1 MTKDALSRLLETRD
15 WLMAD
20 GATGTNLFNM
30 GLSSGEPPELWNID
44 QPDNIRSLYRGA
56 VQAGSDIFL
65 TNTFGGNAARLKLHN
80 AQDQVRELNRV
91 GAALGREIADASGR
105 TVIVAGS
112 VGPTGE
118 IFEPMGTMT
127 HAVAVEIFH
136 EQAEGLKEGG
146 ADVLWIETI
155 SAPEEYRAAAEAAAL
170 AGMAWCGT
178 MSFDTAGRTM
188 MGVTSAA
195 MAEMVEKLANPPLA
209 FGANCGVGASDL
221 MRTVLGFAATGTG
234 RPLIAKGNAGIPKYH
249 DGHIHYDGTPELMAE
264 YAVLAR
270 DAGARIIGGCC
281 GTMPVHL
288 KSMRAALES
297 RPRGPAPSLEDISA
311 KLGGFSSA
319 SDGTGDTSG
328 DPKRERRGRRG

>member
-1 MTKDALSRLLETRD
+1 MTKDALSSLLSSRD

-30 GLSSGEPPELWNID
+30 GLSSGEPPEMWNIEKA
-44 QPDNIRSLYRGA
+44 DNIRALYRNA
-56 VQAGSDIFL
+56 VEAGSDIFL
-65 TNTFGGNAARLKLHN
+65 TNTFGGNSARLKLHN
-80 AQDQVRELNRV
+80 LQGQVRELNRV
-91 GAALGREIADASGR
+91 GAALGREIADAAGR
-105 TVIVAGS
+105 TVVVAGS

-127 HAVAVEIFH
+127 HALAVEIFH

-146 ADVLWIETI
+146 ADVLWVETI

-170 AGMAWCGT
+170 AGMPWCGT

-195 MAEMVEKLANPPLA
+195 MAEMVEKLPNPPIA

-221 MRTVLGFAATGTG
+221 MRTVLGFGATGSA
-234 RPLIAKGNAGIPKYH
+234 RPIIAKGNAGIPKYH

-270 DAGARIIGGCC
+270 DAGVRIIGGCC
-281 GTMPVHL
+281 GTMPEHL
-288 KSMRAALES
+288 KAMRAALES
-297 RPRGPAPSLEDISA
+297 RPTGERPTAEDIQA
-311 KLGGFSSA
+311 KLGAYSSA
-319 SDGTGDTSG
+319 SDGTGDDDG
-328 DPKRERRGRRG
+328 APRRERRGRRG

>member
-1 MTKDALSRLLETRD
+1 MADDALSRLLATRP

-30 GLSSGEPPELWNID
+30 GLSSGEPPEMWNVEH
-44 QPDNIRSLYRGA
+44 PDKIRTLYRGSVA
-56 VQAGSDIFL
+56 AGSDLFL
-65 TNTFGGNAARLKLHN
+65 TNTFGGNASRMKLHN
-80 AQDQVRELNRV
+80 LQSRVRELNRV
-91 GAALGREIADASGR
+91 GASLGREIADAAGR
-105 TVIVAGS
+105 TVVVAGS

-118 IFEPMGTMT
+118 IFEPMGTLT
-127 HAVAVEIFH
+127 HAVAVEMFH

-146 ADVLWIETI
+146 ADVLWVETI
-155 SAPEEYRAAAEAAAL
+155 SAPEEYAAAAEAAAL
-170 AGMAWCGT
+170 AGMPWCGT

-195 MAEMVEKLANPPLA
+195 MSEMVERLPNPPIA

-221 MRTVLGFAATGTG
+221 MRTVLGFAAQGST

-249 DGHIHYDGTPELMAE
+249 DGHIHYDGTPALMAE

-281 GTMPVHL
+281 GTMPEHL
-288 KSMRAALES
+288 VAMRTALES
-297 RPRGPAPSLEDISA
+297 RAPGPRPTLDAIASA
-311 KLGGFSSA
+311 LGGFSSA

>member
-1 MTKDALSRLLETRD
+1 MTKDALSSLLSSRD

-30 GLSSGEPPELWNID
+30 GLSSGEPPEMWNIERAD
-44 QPDNIRSLYRGA
+44 DIRTLYRNA
-56 VQAGSDIFL
+56 VEAGSDIFL
-65 TNTFGGNAARLKLHN
+65 TNTFGGNASRLKLHN
-80 AQDQVRELNRV
+80 LQGQVHELNRV

-105 TVIVAGS
+105 KVVVAGS
-112 VGPTGE
+112 VGPTGD

-127 HAVAVEIFH
+127 HALAVEIFH
-136 EQAEGLKEGG
+136 EQAEGLKAGG
-146 ADVLWIETI
+146 ADVLWVETI
-155 SAPEEYRAAAEAAAL
+155 SAPEEYKAAAEAAAL

-195 MAEMVEKLANPPLA
+195 MAEMVEKLPNPPIA

-221 MRTVLGFAATGTG
+221 MRTVLGFTATGSA
-234 RPLIAKGNAGIPKYH
+234 RPIIAKGNAGIPKYH

-270 DAGARIIGGCC
+270 DAGVRIIGGCC
-281 GTMPVHL
+281 GTMPEHL
-288 KSMRAALES
+288 KAMRAALES
-297 RPRGPAPSLEDISA
+297 RPKGPAPSVEDIQA
-311 KLGGFSSA
+311 HLGGFSSA
-319 SDGTGDTSG
+319 SDGTGD
-328 DPKRERRGRRG
+328 DPDAPKRERRGRRG